1 MSEAPTGPRRSNG
14 TGTAVRALL
23 RVLEKRARW
32 GERTRP
38 AEWQVTLL
46 WAGAIGVMGAL
57 AAWVFHQS
65 TEVIRQLLTGASGSH
80 LTGFS
85 RLAPWARV
93 LVPAMGGAAAGLV
106 LYYGARV
113 ARSQH
118 GSDYME
124 AIVVGD
130 GTVSFRVSA
139 VKSASALLSGATG
152 ASIGREGPMVQL
164 SAMLASLVGLARRFP
179 VLQRRQIVACGAAA
193 GIASA
198 YNAPIAGA
206 FFVSE
211 LVLGSTAM
219 EAFGPLVVS
228 TVSATLVTRVLVG
241 SDPLYAARAFTLVSN
256 WEVVP
261 YLLLGVVC
269 GALAPLYLRFL
280 RRSEGIFARLPLHRV
295 GRMALG
301 GAVVGVLAIGYPEV
315 CGNGQV
321 VVSSLLHESWFAR
334 ELVVIVAL
342 KLIATAAT
350 FGSGAVGGVFTPTL
364 LTGAGVGHLFGLGLV
379 ALIPAA
385 QLDPHAYALVGMGAF
400 LAAATGAPIMAI
412 IMLFELTL
420 DYAIVL
426 PLMLASVVAYFSCRP
441 WEQQFLYGEVLE
453 RKGAAE
459 ASARLAGLQVGDLMK
474 PNPARV
480 PVAAP
485 FHDVAQA
492 FLHNRFAY
500 LYVVGSGDRY
510 LGAISLHDV
519 KEYLDEDE
527 DIDALIAGD
536 LVRHDFPSI
545 TAKDSLAAAVQTF
558 EQSQSERIPVVES
571 ADEPRLLGSLAK
583 TDLLLYLLHSPQRRA
598 ASDPRPPG
606 LTAGDQRAGGPP
618 GPS

>member
-1 MSEAPTGPRRSNG
+1 M
-14 TGTAVRALL
+14 
-23 RVLEKRARW
+23 LERRARW

-38 AEWQVTLL
+38 AQWQVTLL
-46 WAGAIGVMGAL
+46 WAGAIGVLGAL
-57 AAWVFHQS
+57 AAWVFHQAS
-65 TEVIRQLLTGASGSH
+65 EVVRQVLTGASGSH

-93 LVPAMGGAAAGLV
+93 LVPALGGAAAGVV
-106 LYYGARV
+106 LHYGMRM

-130 GTVSFRVSA
+130 GTVSFRAST
-139 VKSASALLSGATG
+139 VKSVSALLSGATG

-164 SAMLASLVGLARRFP
+164 SAMLASLVGLLRRFH

-228 TVSATLVTRVLVG
+228 TVAATLVTRVLVG
-241 SDPLYAARAFTLVSN
+241 PDPLYEARGFTLVSH

-261 YLLLGVVC
+261 YLLLGGVC
-269 GALAPLYLRFL
+269 GVLAPLYLRFL
-280 RRSEGIFARLPLHRV
+280 RRSEGVFARLPIHRI

-379 ALIPAA
+379 AVVPAA

-420 DYAIVL
+420 DYSIVL
-426 PLMLASVVAYFSCRP
+426 PLMLASVVAYFSCKP

-453 RKGAAE
+453 RKGAAQ
-459 ASARLAGLQVGDLMK
+459 ASALLAGLQVGDLMK

-500 LYVVGSGDRY
+500 LYVVDPNDRY
-510 LGAISLHDV
+510 VGAISLHDV

-545 TAKDSLAAAVQTF
+545 TAGDSLARAVQAF
-558 EQSQSERIPVVES
+558 EQSQSERLPVVGS
-571 ADEPRLLGSLAK
+571 ADDPRLRGSLAK
-583 TDLLLYLLHSPQRRA
+583 TDLLLYLLHTPQRSAGGDARRA
-598 ASDPRPPG
+598 GAPANAQREDGASDP
-606 LTAGDQRAGGPP
+606 
-618 GPS
+618 S